1 MEKETDQQKIERL
14 EKENEEITRLHD
26 IRCKQVSES
35 VERELAWR
43 AFRGAVEGMPKG
55 WGIDFSSDSR
65 AAYALWMEERDAA
78 LLLAP
83 KEE

>member
-1 MEKETDQQKIERL
+1 MKITEEQLKELIDRQQVF
-14 EKENEEITRLHD
+14 
-26 IRCKQVSES
+26 QA
-35 VERELAWR
+35 RETAWR